1 MIKELYTDK
10 TEITEELLDSFINF
24 LTASTGIIPR
34 ASHREG
40 IKNYIDKKLLVT
52 RLSAEEYLEQLRTN
66 HELFSEFV
74 NQSTV
79 NETYFFREEKQFA
92 LIDEVILPKWRLNN
106 SGKDIK
112 MWSAA
117 CSYGEEAYSLAVI
130 ALKCGLN
137 PVVFAS
143 DINSEVLEHCKS
155 GVFLGTSLRSVDGV
169 SYQKLITQYKR
180 EDGRIA
186 FPDKIKNCISTRIM
200 NLSEIDSP
208 QNLYL
213 LPKEQNIIFIRNV
226 FIYFSLELRKKILKI
241 IAEQCLAED
250 GYLFVSMNE
259 IAQLDSSIVPS
270 SLEKIVNGNIFYF
283 HKKTVKTGGIADGK
297 NLK

>member
-1 MIKELYTDK
+1 MRDFSTDK
-10 TEITEELLDSFINF
+10 TEITEEILDSFISM
-24 LTASTGIIPR
+24 LTSYTGIIPR

-40 IKNYIDKKLLVT
+40 IRNYIIKKLSQT
-52 RLSAEEYLEQLRTN
+52 HLSAKEYLSLLSTN
-66 HELFSEFV
+66 NELFTDFV

-92 LIDEVILPKWRLNN
+92 LLKEVIFPKWRLNN
-106 SGKDIK
+106 SGKEIK
-112 MWSAA
+112 IWSAA

-130 ALKCGLN
+130 ALNCGLK

-169 SYQKLITQYKR
+169 LYQNLITQYRR
-180 EDGRIA
+180 EDGRVA
-186 FPDKIKNCISTRIM
+186 FPENIKNCIKTSIL

-208 QNLYL
+208 QNLFL
-213 LPKEQNIIFIRNV
+213 LPKQQNIIFIRNV
-226 FIYFSLELRKKILKI
+226 FIYFSLELRKMILKI
-241 IAEQCLAED
+241 IAEQCLADD

>member
-1 MIKELYTDK
+1 MKELK
-10 TEITEELLDSFINF
+10 AEKIEITEEILDSFISL
-24 LTASTGIIPR
+24 LTESTGIIPR

-40 IKNYIDKKLLVT
+40 IKNYIDKKLIST
-52 RLSAEEYLEQLRTN
+52 RLSTEEYLKELRTN
-66 HELFSEFV
+66 SELFNDFV

-79 NETYFFREEKQFA
+79 NETYFFREEKQFS
-92 LIDEVILPKWRLNN
+92 LIDEVILPKWRFNN

-112 MWSAA
+112 IWSAA

-130 ALKCGLN
+130 ALNCGLN

-143 DINSEVLEHCKS
+143 DINSKVLEHCKS

-169 SYQKLITQYKR
+169 MYQKLITQYKR
-180 EDGRIA
+180 EDGKIA
-186 FPDKIKNCISTRIM
+186 FPDKIKKCISTRIL

-213 LPKEQNIIFIRNV
+213 LPREQNIIFIRNV
-226 FIYFSLELRKKILKI
+226 FIYFSLDLRKKILKT
-241 IAEQCLAED
+241 IAEQCLADD

-283 HKKTVKTGGIADGK
+283 HKKTSKTGGIANG
-297 NLK
+297 

>member
-1 MIKELYTDK
+1 MRDFSTDK
-10 TEITEELLDSFINF
+10 TEITEEILDSFISM
-24 LTASTGIIPR
+24 LTSYTGIIPR

-40 IKNYIDKKLLVT
+40 IRNYIIKKLSQT
-52 RLSAEEYLEQLRTN
+52 HLSAKEYLSLLSTN
-66 HELFSEFV
+66 NELFTDFV

-92 LIDEVILPKWRLNN
+92 LLKEVIFPKWRLNN
-106 SGKDIK
+106 SGKEIK
-112 MWSAA
+112 IWSAA
-117 CSYGEEAYSLAVI
+117 CSYGEEAYSLAVV
-130 ALKCGLN
+130 ALNCGLK

-169 SYQKLITQYKR
+169 LYQNLITQYRR
-180 EDGRIA
+180 EDGRVA
-186 FPDKIKNCISTRIM
+186 FPENIKNCIKTSIL

-208 QNLYL
+208 QNLFL
-213 LPKEQNIIFIRNV
+213 LPKQQNIIFIRNV
-226 FIYFSLELRKKILKI
+226 FIYFSLELRKMILKI
-241 IAEQCLAED
+241 IAEQCLADD

>member
-10 TEITEELLDSFINF
+10 TEITEELLDSFINL

-52 RLSAEEYLEQLRTN
+52 RLSAEEYMEQLRTN

-169 SYQKLITQYKR
+169 SYHKLITQYKR

-270 SLEKIVNGNIFYF
+270 SLEKIVTGNIFYF